1 MRLLDLL
8 ERRLLIVTGKGGV
21 GKTTLTAA
29 LAHALAAERKRV
41 LCAEISLDEQSPS
54 ALGAALG
61 AWVSGDEPV
70 PVTPHLYAVRL
81 TPATGHRR
89 FLQDTLP
96 LKVLA
101 DAAMRSQGVRRF
113 LNAAPGFQDM
123 GIMYRML
130 DLMRRERSPGVPEFE
145 VCIIDAPATGHAL
158 ALAQIPEF
166 LSRVIPRGPI
176 GRVAN
181 EGIRVLTD
189 PKQTGCVI
197 VTLPETL
204 PVSEALELARGLEKH
219 RLPVAAYLMNRVP
232 SNPFSAEE
240 RDAVTAL
247 LSGPKQVLGSRE
259 MKRIDRAL
267 AAGKWLRQHARAPMA
282 QVDEILEP
290 TLPELM
296 KKLVVALKDKVVEA
310 TEPPPATAVSL
321 GA

>member
-29 LAHALAAERKRV
+29 LAHAFSTEGTRV
-41 LCAEISLDEQSPS
+41 LCAEITLDEGAPS

-70 PVTPHLYAVRL
+70 PVSPTLHAVRL
-81 TPATGHRR
+81 LPSTGHHR

-101 DAAMRSQGVRRF
+101 DAAMRSQGLKRF
-113 LNAAPGFQDM
+113 LSAAPGFPDM

-145 VCIIDAPATGHAL
+145 LCIVDAPATGHAL

-176 GRVAN
+176 GRVAR
-181 EGIRVLTD
+181 EGVRVLTD
-189 PKQTGCVI
+189 PQQTGCVI

-204 PVSEALELARGLEKH
+204 PVSEAMELARGMEKH
-219 RLPVAAYLMNRVP
+219 RLPVAAMVMNRVP
-232 SNPFSAEE
+232 ANPFSAEE

-247 LSGPKQVLGSRE
+247 LAGPTPMLGSRE
-259 MKRIDRAL
+259 MLRIDRAQAAAKLMAQQAKVETMQIPELSASTPAQLIAAL
-267 AAGKWLRQHARAPMA
+267 AARLKS
-282 QVDEILEP
+282 D
-290 TLPELM
+290 ELM
-296 KKLVVALKDKVVEA
+296 PRVA
-310 TEPPPATAVSL
+310 
-321 GA
+321 